1 MAFAVLAGLHCAA
14 EARPVSR
21 AAASATDYMAAEA
34 ALKSGRVDAGLKAL
48 EEAASRNE
56 LRAQLRLGT
65 IYRNGQLVER
75 DEARACQLFREAAGG
90 HARIDPRHRIAP
102 LVGKA
107 FRNLAMCYAK
117 QDAGRAAELFY
128 QAGVIFGDAQGLYE
142 LAMMYLAGEGTV
154 SNPALAVFHLYS
166 AARKRYP
173 PAQAQLGLLLWEG
186 KMIKRKAGPG
196 LALLMLAREGAAAA
210 DRAWISSHYDDA
222 MITAS
227 PEEEAEALRVAGELR
242 ETYGVG
248 RTGGERMETLPV
260 TADPTVPLPKR
271 SPARL
276 KPGSSATPLLVEE
289 GTQKKNTYA
298 TQPTGADA
306 PLDSVPP
313 QP

>member
-1 MAFAVLAGLHCAA
+1 MLRVSGLLMAFAILAGPHYAA
-14 EARPVSR
+14 EAKPVSR
-21 AAASATDYMAAEA
+21 EA
-34 ALKSGRVDAGLKAL
+34 ALESAGAGLKAL
-48 EEAASRNE
+48 EEAAGRNE

-65 IYRNGQLVER
+65 IYRDGQLVER
-75 DEARACQLFREAAGG
+75 DQAKACQLFREAAGG
-90 HARIDPRHRIAP
+90 HAQIDPRHRTAP
-102 LVGKA
+102 LVGEA

-142 LAMMYLAGEGTV
+142 LARMYLEGEGMAR
-154 SNPALAVFHLYS
+154 NPALAVFHLYS

-173 PAQAQLGLLLWEG
+173 PAQAQLGILLWEG
-186 KMIKRKAGPG
+186 KVIKRKAGPG

-210 DRAWISSHYDDA
+210 DQPWIGSHYDDA

-227 PEEEAEALRVAGELR
+227 PEEEAEALRVASELR
-242 ETYGVG
+242 KTYGVG
-248 RTGGERMETLPV
+248 GRMDATPV
-260 TADPTVPLPKR
+260 DADQNVPLPHR

-276 KPGSSATPLLVEE
+276 TPGSSATPLLVED
-289 GTQKKNTYA
+289 GTQKQNTYG

-306 PLDSVPP
+306 PVESVPP